1 MRTNDDNII
10 TMYINIINR
19 KKDDDDDKLEVEE
32 VDEEMKNMSYE
43 RSLHHNTKEVE
54 VNDNSLVGD
63 ETVRNDEKNGR

>member
-32 VDEEMKNMSYE
+32 VDEEMKNMSY
-43 RSLHHNTKEVE
+43 
-54 VNDNSLVGD
+54 
-63 ETVRNDEKNGR
+63 